1 MCLIASPAAAQE
13 LSRPQTA
20 FVVVVQGTAAEPTAL
35 SRELSSLWA
44 RRGREVIPV
53 PPVAELAR
61 PDLAQLALA
70 RRAFAEL
77 RPLESIAA
85 LEQFLAQVDT
95 LGGGVGRETLLSAW
109 LLLARTRLALQ
120 DPARADEA
128 LDHVLSIAPDIE
140 LDEARYP
147 PPLRDALAAR
157 RDASGPPVALELEL
171 EHAASNLKVAVDGA
185 PPVPRSALQALAPG
199 VHVLRLSAVGWHPRA
214 LPIELAEGHTR
225 VDATLQPDPFAPLR
239 PGARARPSSRELRL
253 AASRLGAVPL
263 LLTLRSVSRARL
275 RVEIWD
281 ASQDLRA
288 ALTLPAARTPRRIAE
303 AAVAALA
310 RVQSQPA
317 RRRHRR
323 VVWAVATSAVVVT
336 LAAALTLVLANRS
349 QSGFRLQLEPESGA
363 R

>member
-1 MCLIASPAAAQE
+1 LCLITSPAAAQE

-20 FVVVVQGTAAEPTAL
+20 FVVVVQGTASEPA
-35 SRELSSLWA
+35 ELSQELGSLWA
-44 RRGREVIPV
+44 RRGRDVIPV
-53 PPVAELAR
+53 PPVAELPR

-77 RPLESIAA
+77 RPRESIAA

-109 LLLARTRLALQ
+109 LLLARARLALQ

-157 RDASGPPVALELEL
+157 RDASGPSVALELEL
-171 EHAASNLKVAVDGA
+171 EHAAPNLRVAVDGA
-185 PPVPRSALQALAPG
+185 PPLPRSALLALAPG
-199 VHVLRLSAVGWHPRA
+199 VHVLRLSAVGWQPRA
-214 LPIELAEGHTR
+214 LRIELSQGHTR
-225 VDATLQPDPFAPLR
+225 VDAALQPDPFAPLR
-239 PGARARPSSRELRL
+239 PGARSSSRELRL

-263 LLTLRSVSRARL
+263 LLTLRHISRARL

-288 ALTLPAARTPRRIAE
+288 ALTLPAAHTPRRIAH
-303 AAVAALA
+303 AAVAALS
-310 RVQSQPA
+310 RVQSEPA

-323 VVWAVATSAVVVT
+323 VVWAVASSAVVVS
-336 LAAALTLVLANRS
+336 LAAALTLVLASRP
-349 QSGFRLQLEPESGA
+349 QSGFRLQLEPESGV